1 VLSRRK
7 AREVIEKGQV
17 MVDGALVREPGTA
30 VGDQSSIDW
39 DENRR
44 ALPRVRARIPLL
56 YEDDTLLVVDKPAG
70 LLSVPSGPG
79 AEGEDTALLRVRE
92 YVVRANPRR
101 PFVGVVHRIDRDTSG
116 ALLFA
121 KNADMRRALI
131 GLFSRHALE
140 RKYLALVVGLPPAES
155 GIVDAPIRDSY
166 AGGRRAVGRLNEPA
180 RPARTRWRVVERT
193 ERPSHRRPR
202 RASLRGIAALDAVAE
217 PAVVAGGSEREV
229 RARLGAHVAGILGT
243 RDAVVARRRRPA
255 HAAED
260 RVAALRA
267 IAEEPVVARG
277 VRRAAALRGRLAR
290 LAAAA
295 GGEEEEREGSAE
307 RRPRRSHL
315 RRVARSRAGV
325 PMFPAGEAG
334 RCDGVSRGAP
344 REVRARRSVQPTT
357 GSPPRRRGVAAGFA
371 FGSALAA
378 RPSSRPTTL
387 PTRS

>member
-1 VLSRRK
+1 MLRLDVALVARHPVLSRRK

-30 VGDQSSIDW
+30 VGDQASIDW

-44 ALPRVRARIPLL
+44 ALPRIRARIPLL

-180 RPARTRWRVVERT
+180 RPARTRWRVVERFPRGALLDVELET
-193 ERPSHRRPR
+193 GRQHQVRIHLAHIGLPIVGDAVYGAESGGGHSGLGPGRQMLHARSLAFTDPLTGREIRAESPVPDDFATAMRRL
-202 RASLRGIAALDAVAE
+202 RASTHGVLTAQRT
-217 PAVVAGGSEREV
+217 S
-229 RARLGAHVAGILGT
+229 
-243 RDAVVARRRRPA
+243 RDGVRRPA
-255 HAAED
+255 
-260 RVAALRA
+260 
-267 IAEEPVVARG
+267 
-277 VRRAAALRGRLAR
+277 
-290 LAAAA
+290 A
-295 GGEEEEREGSAE
+295 G
-307 RRPRRSHL
+307 PRRSPRTRGL
-315 RRVARSRAGV
+315 R
-325 PMFPAGEAG
+325 
-334 RCDGVSRGAP
+334 
-344 REVRARRSVQPTT
+344 
-357 GSPPRRRGVAAGFA
+357 
-371 FGSALAA
+371 
-378 RPSSRPTTL
+378 
-387 PTRS
+387 